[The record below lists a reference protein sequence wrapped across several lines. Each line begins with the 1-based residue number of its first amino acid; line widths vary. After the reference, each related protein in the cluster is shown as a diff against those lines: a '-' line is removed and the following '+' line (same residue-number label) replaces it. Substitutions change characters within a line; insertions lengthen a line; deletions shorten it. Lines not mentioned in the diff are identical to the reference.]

1 MVHNHRSSSIHMHI
15 DIALPHNIIHISTI
29 ILYMKDIDRS
39 AALLKASNVSPSAL
53 FTDAV
58 VRLIHYERKMS
69 VVCGDIHLIIKVS
82 GGS

>member
-1 MVHNHRSSSIHMHI
+1 MHI

-69 VVCGDIHLIIKVS
+69 VVYGDIHLVIKIS